1 MSSSE
6 MTKINRRELLAGS
19 AAIAGAATLWAGL
32 PKVASAQPGGPPS
45 PYTLAERDRRWSA
58 LRTMMAEQGVD
69 CLVVPNLSGDFTL
82 HYAQYITNKPFGG
95 HGIAIL
101 PAEGEAAAFGMSPGP
116 GAWANPYGKR
126 GEPLGPAVADLLNEM
141 GHGNSTIGVVGTEN
155 NIFGL
160 NEFTAPGLMLY
171 SVWSEVQAGLPG
183 ATFKDI
189 TSEFAKVNM
198 VKGPEEIAAFEKAA
212 QLGEEMHNMLLE
224 FIRPGITDRQ
234 VRARVE
240 EFLIHNG
247 ATADVKALEIQP
259 GPVQQGHIINT
270 EYGIEAFGGYA
281 QVTLRMSVG
290 DPSPL
295 SQELH
300 QVAQECFAAGLAVIK
315 PGITFREVFEPM
327 EKVVSDAGFWH
338 GFPVVHGLRPVV
350 LAGPVGIGQPIGS
363 YADPLG
369 ADIVLEPGMSISFEP
384 GARMGRMAQVKVG
397 ASSFVTENG
406 VRLLNDV
413 GKTLQVI

>member
-1 MSSSE
+1 MDV
-6 MTKINRRELLAGS
+6 NRRQLLTGS
-19 AAIAGAATLWAGL
+19 TILVGASALATAL
-32 PKVASAQPGGPPS
+32 PKTIKAQPGGPPS
-45 PYTLAERDRRWSA
+45 PYTLAERDRRWAA
-58 LRTMMAEQGVD
+58 LRVMMTEQGVD

-82 HYAQYITNKPFGG
+82 HYAQYITNKSFSG

-116 GAWANPYGKR
+116 GAWATPYGKR
-126 GEPLGPAVADLLNEM
+126 GEPLGPAVADLLNGM

-171 SVWSEVQAGLPG
+171 SVWSEVQAGLPE
-183 ATFKDI
+183 ATFKDV

-198 VKGPEEIAAFEKAA
+198 VKGSEEIAAFEKAA
-212 QLGEEMHNMLLE
+212 QLGEEMHNMLLG
-224 FIRPGITDRQ
+224 FTRPGITDRQ
-234 VRARVE
+234 FRAQIE

-259 GPVQQGHIINT
+259 GPVQQGHVINT

-281 QVTLRMSVG
+281 QVTLCMSVG

-295 SQELH
+295 SRELH
-300 QVAQECFAAGLAVIK
+300 QVAQECFAAGLEVIR

-327 EKVVSDAGFWH
+327 EKVVSDAGYWH
-338 GFPVVHGLRPVV
+338 GFPVIHGMRPVV

-397 ASSFVTENG
+397 ASAFVTDDG
-406 VRLLNDV
+406 VRLLNNV
-413 GKTLQVI
+413 GRTMQVI